1 MPPSLPF
8 SELSKPAFKF
18 LEVFDWARS
27 HYRDRTFNKDELV
40 PTRPGLFYIVEQG
53 AVRIVGQSQ
62 IYVGVKSSVEESL
75 SSESEEVFL
84 GLIAKKQPFE
94 IISQAPFQL
103 KAYTHVEQTTVIWL
117 YWQDVEQWPSLRR
130 TIFENFR
137 YQHQR
142 KLLWLSIL
150 GQKRSIDR
158 LMGFLALLVEEHG
171 MATADGYYLPY
182 TLTHTQI
189 ASAIGTTRVTVTRLM
204 GRLRQQGLIF
214 VDDNNLIGLPSLFPL
229 S

>member
-75 SSESEEVFL
+75 SL
-84 GLIAKKQPFE
+84 
-94 IISQAPFQL
+94 
-103 KAYTHVEQTTVIWL
+103 AYTHVEQTTIIWL

-130 TIFENFR
+130 AIFENFR

-171 MATADGYYLPY
+171 MATPNGYYLPY